1 MFCLKIMEILV
12 QGQINQNTENVLV
25 LLHGFPG
32 ITTHQNRDLAPQF
45 FEKLG
50 WPTVIVFYPGLSMN
64 PGKFSYTE
72 TYSLVKN
79 TLNDLLEKNP
89 NLKINLYGHS
99 FGGYLSLRL
108 AKDFNKN
115 IERVFLLSPLLH
127 IIDKDF
133 FTELINKLYT
143 EHSYLDRHPLEYM
156 YDNHQQ
162 FVADYDPKD
171 LKVFLMS
178 KKVKLYQA
186 RLDTITPTAIAL
198 DFVKNTSIQ
207 YEESE
212 QEHSFLTDRLEVLNK
227 ALEFYQQT

>member
-1 MFCLKIMEILV
+1 MEILV
-12 QGQINQNTENVLV
+12 QGQIDQNTKNVLV

-32 ITTHQNRDLAPQF
+32 ITTQQNRDLAPHF

-64 PGKFSYTE
+64 PGKFTYTE
-72 TYSLVKN
+72 TYSLVKT
-79 TLNDLLEKNP
+79 TLNDLLAKNP
-89 NLKINLYGHS
+89 HLKINLYGHS

-115 IERVFLLSPLLH
+115 IGKIFLLSPLLH
-127 IIDKDF
+127 VIDKAF

-143 EHSYLDRHPLEYM
+143 EQSYLDRHPLEYM
-156 YDNHQQ
+156 YENHQQ

-171 LKVFLMS
+171 LKVFLSS
-178 KKVKLYQA
+178 KKVMLYQA
-186 RLDTITPTAIAL
+186 RLDTITPTAIAK
-198 DFVKNTSIQ
+198 DYVKDTNIK

-212 QEHSFLTDRLEVLNK
+212 QEHSFLTDRTEVLNK